1 MSGTV
6 KTRISLKNIKQL
18 ESSNET
24 YEKTTGMVVSV
35 LLNVSTHIPSGMP
48 SYFQCEIRREER
60 ITLLPHSDDMATSKS
75 DPTLPQ
81 QACDESKATDPSD
94 NVVLI
99 EDDSTKEKEDIVY
112 NDSNF
117 PEEEKMVEDGAFQL
131 V

>member
-1 MSGTV
+1 
-6 KTRISLKNIKQL
+6 
-18 ESSNET
+18 
-24 YEKTTGMVVSV
+24 
-35 LLNVSTHIPSGMP
+35 
-48 SYFQCEIRREER
+48 
-60 ITLLPHSDDMATSKS
+60 MATSKS

-131 V
+131 E